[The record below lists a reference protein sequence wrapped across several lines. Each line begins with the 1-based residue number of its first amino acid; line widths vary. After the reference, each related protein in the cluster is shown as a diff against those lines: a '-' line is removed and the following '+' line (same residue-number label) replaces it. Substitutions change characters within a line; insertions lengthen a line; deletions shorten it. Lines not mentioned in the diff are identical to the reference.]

1 MSATPVSLESGAD
14 DIRIGEIPLGLTLAS
29 GKAAAA
35 TGHIAIVLHDLRGGG
50 AERAVLR
57 LARGMAAA
65 GRQIELILVR
75 GEGAYFDEIPA
86 GVRLEILD
94 RPRVSQAIPAL
105 ARHLRRTRPRA
116 VLSALTHMNLA
127 TVAAA
132 RLSRVPMRI
141 VLSER
146 NQISSKAREAG
157 SAWQKMLYRAVPRFY
172 RAADAIVAV
181 SGGVAADLSSF
192 GRLSRRMIHVI
203 HNPVFDIDVETRA
216 QAPVTHPWFEQ
227 KGPPIILAAGRLH
240 RQKGFDV
247 LLKAFAI
254 ARAEVDCRLV
264 ILGEGPE
271 RVALLAAAEQLGL
284 AYDIDMPG
292 FCDNPFPLM
301 RRSGAFVLS
310 SRWEGFPNALVEAMA
325 SGAPVIAT
333 DCPSGPREILG
344 GGRYGGLVPPEDAQA
359 LGNALIVTLSSRP
372 DTQVSETRARSFSV
386 AASAAQYLDVLEG

>member
-1 MSATPVSLESGAD
+1 MSATPVSLQSGAD
-14 DIRIGEIPLGLTLAS
+14 DIRIAGLRLAQGV
-29 GKAAAA
+29 GKASVA

-65 GRQIELILVR
+65 GRDVELILVR
-75 GEGAYFDEIPA
+75 GEGAYLGEIPP
-86 GVRLEILD
+86 GIRLKVLD
-94 RPRVSQAIPAL
+94 KPRVSQAIGKL
-105 ARHLRRTRPRA
+105 AMHFRRTRPRA

-132 RLSRVPMRI
+132 RLSRVPMRL

-146 NQISSKAREAG
+146 NQISSKAREAAG
-157 SAWQKMLYRAVPRFY
+157 TWQKWLYRAVPRVY

-181 SGGVAADLSSF
+181 SGGVAADLATF
-192 GRLSRRMIHVI
+192 GRLSEKKISVI
-203 HNPVFDIDVETRA
+203 HNPVFDVDVEIRA
-216 QAPVTHPWFEQ
+216 QAPVAHPWFER
-227 KGPPIILAAGRLH
+227 KGPPIIVAAGRLH
-240 RQKGFDV
+240 RQKGFDI
-247 LLKAFAI
+247 LLEAFAL

-271 RVALLAAAEQLGL
+271 RAALLATAERLGL

-292 FCDNPFPLM
+292 FAENPFPLM
-301 RRSGAFVLS
+301 RRAGAFVLS

-325 SGAPVIAT
+325 CGAPVIAT

-344 GGRYGGLVPPEDAQA
+344 GGRYGTLVPPENAQA
-359 LGNALIVTLSSRP
+359 LGRALVATLTSRP
-372 DTQVSETRARSFSV
+372 DTQISETRAQSFSV
-386 AASAAQYLDVLEG
+386 AAAATQYLDVLEG